1 MHTCHAAGVKVFLAY
16 NPWDTGTRREL
27 HTDHEVLADF
37 IQQLDADGL
46 FLDTMRQGGAT
57 FRTALDAAK
66 PGVVL
71 EAEGMPPVEHLHD
84 HQLSW
89 AQWFAD
95 SNAPGVL
102 QHKWL
107 ERRHMQ
113 HQIRRWDRDHSGEL
127 QSAWMNG
134 SGIMVWE
141 NVFGS
146 WNGWNAR
153 DRAMLRAM
161 LPIQRRYSSVFSQ
174 GHWTPLVETHAPN
187 VYASLWKDRETR
199 LWTMVNR
206 ADQIVDGTMLR
217 VPVVDGQRYFDVPR
231 GDELVADE
239 REAHVLLPDPLA
251 ACGIGAYLAING
263 DAVNDD
269 FTTFLREQ
277 AQFHNRTSDDTTFPE
292 RSITLRPVAPTILLA
307 KTDVPNDMVIVE
319 SATADLTITFRTR
332 ECGMYDGAPFVN
344 VRRPWHPELH
354 GLVTQQRAVTFGNFA
369 IAHNKVTNQ
378 QFARF
383 LQATNY

>member
-1 MHTCHAAGVKVFLAY
+1 M
-16 NPWDTGTRREL
+16 
-27 HTDHEVLADF
+27 
-37 IQQLDADGL
+37 
-46 FLDTMRQGGAT
+46 
-57 FRTALDAAK
+57 
-66 PGVVL
+66 
-71 EAEGMPPVEHLHD
+71 
-84 HQLSW
+84 
-89 AQWFAD
+89 
-95 SNAPGVL
+95 
-102 QHKWL
+102 
-107 ERRHMQ
+107 
-113 HQIRRWDRDHSGEL
+113 
-127 QSAWMNG
+127 
-134 SGIMVWE
+134 
-141 NVFGS
+141 
-146 WNGWNAR
+146 
-153 DRAMLRAM
+153 
-161 LPIQRRYSSVFSQ
+161 
-174 GHWTPLVETHAPN
+174 ETHASN

-369 IAHNKVTNQ
+369 VAHNEVTNQ